1 MAKNKMNQVSCMLH
15 FNKLDVSLECTAS
28 LLHIYFWNL
37 IRRLSYLPQG

>member
-1 MAKNKMNQVSCMLH
+1 MAKNKMNQVLCMLH
-15 FNKLDVSLECTAS
+15 FNKLDVSLECTAF